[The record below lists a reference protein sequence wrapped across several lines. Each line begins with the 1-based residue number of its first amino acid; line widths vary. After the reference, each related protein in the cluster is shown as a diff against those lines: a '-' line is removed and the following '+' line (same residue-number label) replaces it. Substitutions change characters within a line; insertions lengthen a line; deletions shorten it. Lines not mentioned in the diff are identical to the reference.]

1 MGLLWLLTAVT
12 GILHAQERPT
22 NPSSPLPVSPT
33 NPANARPTGTSATVG
48 QRTQRPIITGI
59 SGRDTTRSLTAKDT
73 TKTPE
78 DQFTTTVQ
86 YSSKDSSQV
95 SGQLVE
101 LWGDAEVIYG
111 EISLKADYIKL
122 NQATNEVFARGR
134 YDSTA
139 KKVVGS
145 PIFKDRSEEYN
156 TKEIRYNFK
165 TKKALVQG
173 IVTQQGDGNIRGKIV
188 KKDAEDNLYIR
199 GSIYTTCNLA
209 TPHFHINAPKLKV
222 VHNKQVV
229 SGPFNLVINQI
240 PLPIGLPFGFF
251 PFPKKKD
258 IGVSGI
264 LMPQYGEEPNGRGF
278 YLRDGGYYWA
288 VNENLGLQF
297 TGQLYSRGSW
307 GLGTSGAYNKRYRY
321 AGNFQLRYNYNT
333 SGALTVAEEL
343 LNPPR
348 TDFAISWSHAPQ
360 NIGRRGSFSANV
372 NVTSNSYNQFNS
384 FQTSAVTSNV
394 AGSSIQYSRTF
405 GKYVRS
411 GTNIRVNQQ
420 FGQVNRQTGVR
431 ENGKTDVAADFNLSV
446 NQIAPFALKGGTGK
460 WYESFRVGFQFDAQ
474 AQINNTIRSQLDTS
488 GLGFRVLPPAG
499 VTLLSREQLV
509 RDSLARAD
517 LIRLGQ
523 SVTDPN
529 LIAFN
534 LENLSRILDNRNV
547 TMRYSIP
554 VALPNFKIARYINF
568 TPGFS
573 LQGDIYSRQ
582 LTYTYDPV
590 RDGVRIDTARG
601 FFPTYS
607 FATNASLNTRVYG
620 TYFFRWKRLEAIRH
634 TVAPS
639 VSISYTP
646 DFSGSTFGFFTTL
659 PARGTL
665 AGLPEFRRT
674 LSRYRGLGGTYGNSA
689 PGQNAIISFGIVNQ
703 LEMKVRSRDDTSGAE
718 FKKIP
723 LFDNISING
732 SYNLLAPEYKLS
744 PINISA
750 NTQIFKNVNFN
761 LSGTL
766 DPYAYRP
773 YYNAF
778 YNPYL
783 NPFTNQTAGNF
794 PGVAAIVGQESSV
807 TYPRI
812 NQYSVFAG
820 QGLGRLTSLQAFVST
835 RFAPKKADIPK
846 KSPNATDATLRAINQ
861 NPDLYVD
868 FNIPWTVNVSY
879 SFGYTRLTP
888 NQSAIIQTLNLTGD
902 FSLTPKWKFTYQT
915 GYDFQFK
922 APSLTT
928 IGVNRDLHCWEMAFN
943 WTPYAGSA
951 SRAGNYSFD
960 LRAKSSILQE
970 LKLSR
975 RRSFF
980 DNGGF
985 GGGFR

>member
-1 MGLLWLLTAVT
+1 MGL
-12 GILHAQERPT
+12 
-22 NPSSPLPVSPT
+22 
-33 NPANARPTGTSATVG
+33 TS
-48 QRTQRPIITGI
+48 IT
-59 SGRDTTRSLTAKDT
+59 GRDTTRLQVAKDT
-73 TKTPE
+73 TKAPE
-78 DQFTTTVQ
+78 DQFASAVKYT
-86 YSSKDSSQV
+86 SKDSV
-95 SGQLVE
+95 KINGQNVIVE
-101 LWGDAEVIYG
+101 LWGNAEVVYG
-111 EISLKADYIKL
+111 DISIKADYIKL
-122 NQATNEVFARGR
+122 NKTTNEVFARGR
-134 YDSTA
+134 YDSTS
-139 KKVVGS
+139 KKTVGS

-173 IVTQQGDGNIRGKIV
+173 IVTQQGEGNIRGKVV

-209 TPHFHINAPKLKV
+209 IPHFHINAPKLKV

-240 PLPIGLPFGFF
+240 PLPLGLPFGFF
-251 PFPKKKD
+251 PFPKRKD

-297 TGQLYSRGSW
+297 TGQIYSRGSW

-321 AGNFQLRYNYNT
+321 AGSFQLRYNYNT
-333 SGALTVAEEL
+333 SGALTEAEER
-343 LNPPR
+343 LNPDR
-348 TDFAISWSHAPQ
+348 VDFAVNWSHAPQ

-405 GKYVRS
+405 GKYLRAGSNV
-411 GTNIRVNQQ
+411 RVNQQ
-420 FGQVNRQTGVR
+420 FGQVNQRTGVR
-431 ENGKTDVAADFNLSV
+431 ENGKTDVGADFNLSMS
-446 NQIAPFALKGGTGK
+446 QIAPFALKGGTGK
-460 WYESFRVGFQFDAQ
+460 WYESFRVGFTFDAQ
-474 AQINNTIRSQLDTS
+474 GAVSNTIRSQLDTS
-488 GLGFRVLPPAG
+488 GLGFRVLPPDG
-499 VTLLSREQLV
+499 VILRSRDQIV
-509 RDSLARAD
+509 RDSLLRGD
-517 LIRLGQ
+517 STRLGIII
-523 SVTDPN
+523 SDPN

-534 LENLSRILDNRNV
+534 LPNLGRIWDNRNV
-547 TMRYSIP
+547 TMRFSIP
-554 VALPNFKIARYINF
+554 VALPNFKIAKYINF

-582 LTYTYDPV
+582 LTYTYVPNIDPTKS
-590 RDGVRIDTARG
+590 GVRIDTARG

-620 TYFFRWKRLEAIRH
+620 TYFFRGKRLEAIRH

-659 PARGTL
+659 PTEAVGY
-665 AGLPEFRRT
+665 LPEYRQK
-674 LSRYRGLGGTYGNSA
+674 LSRYRGLGGTYGSSA
-689 PGQNAIISFGIVNQ
+689 PGQSAVISFGIVNQ
-703 LEMKVRSRDDTSGAE
+703 LEMKVRSRDDTSGQE

-761 LSGTL
+761 LSSTL

-773 YYNAF
+773 DYNGYYNL
-778 YNPYL
+778 YQNLTYL
-783 NPFTNQTAGNF
+783 PLDLIKRDPVLDN
-794 PGVAAIVGQESSV
+794 IS
-807 TYPRI
+807 YPRI
-812 NQYSVFAG
+812 NQYSVFAK
-820 QGLGRLTSLQAFVST
+820 QGLARLTSLQAFVST
-835 RFAPKKADIPK
+835 RFAPKGADKAK

-879 SFGYTRLTP
+879 SFGFTRLTP
-888 NQSAIIQTLNLTGD
+888 EQSAIVQTLNLTGD

-915 GYDFQFK
+915 GYDFQYK
-922 APSLTT
+922 SPSLTT

-985 GGGFR
+985 GGGYR